1 MKLTFLVVFGLLT
14 AGKPAVTRNATPK
27 PPDESLVIQHADMP
41 SYPAMARVAHVT
53 GTVQIEI
60 TIRNGVVV
68 QSEQRSSVHP
78 ILINAALENVRT
90 WKFRPDANAKF
101 SVTYIYLLKKKRS
114 ASGNPRI
121 EMELPYLVKITAQP
135 PQTTTNY

>member
-1 MKLTFLVVFGLLT
+1 MKVTFLVLFGLLT
-14 AGKPAVTRNATPK
+14 AGPAVTRNAAPTA
-27 PPDESLVIQHADMP
+27 PDESLVIQHADMP

-53 GTVQIEI
+53 GTVKIEI
-60 TIRNGVVV
+60 TIKNGVVV
-68 QSEQRSSVHP
+68 HSDPRSSAHP

-90 WKFRPDANAKF
+90 WKFRPDADAKF
-101 SVTYIYLLKKKRS
+101 SVTYIYLLTKKRS

-135 PQTTTNY
+135 PQTTVNY